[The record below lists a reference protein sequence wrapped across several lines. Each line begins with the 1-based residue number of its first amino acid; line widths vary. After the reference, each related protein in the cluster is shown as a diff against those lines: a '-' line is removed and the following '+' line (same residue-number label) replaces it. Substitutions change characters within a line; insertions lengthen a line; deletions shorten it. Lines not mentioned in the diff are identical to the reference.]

1 MYQLPYVF
9 RPDREPLWM
18 GYSHLSTI
26 PREVAFEFIRRHHG
40 THAIPN
46 GRGLLCCLGVL
57 KGTRV
62 VAVATLNSP
71 TGNWVQ
77 RDPRKVVEV
86 TRVASDGTVK
96 GSSSQLVAQAID
108 LLSRLDRT
116 LLVTY
121 SLVGQRG
128 SAYRGLREKGL
139 RPVAVVKDKVRWE
152 AGEGALPADWSCLDH
167 RPTPRVPQRLQE
179 ARTLPTVAMEISR
192 GCMGRPGA
200 LELRGLEGLEG
211 SGEVSVVMM
220 ELVLRGLSTVEGYEV
235 GGRVYGLETL
245 GKSLQE
251 LSFDFSIRKVCGGGF
266 PLRLAFGDWR
276 DWIKKNGYK
285 EEVEELVGAL
295 RGYRYPVRV
304 LKIPSTF

>member
-1 MYQLPYVF
+1 MYQLPYIF

-18 GYSHLSTI
+18 GYGHLSTV

-46 GRGLLCCLGVL
+46 GRGLLCCLGLL
-57 KGTRV
+57 KEERV

-71 TGNWVQ
+71 TGSWVQ

-96 GSSSQLVAQAID
+96 GSSSQLVSQAID
-108 LLSRLDRT
+108 LCGKLGRP

-139 RPVAVVKDKVRWE
+139 RPVGVVRDKVRWE

-167 RPTPRVPQRLQE
+167 SPAPRAPQRPPE
-179 ARTLPTVAMEISR
+179 ARTLPTVAMEVSR

-200 LELRGLEGLEG
+200 LELRGLRGLEG
-211 SGEVSVVMM
+211 GGVVSVVMM

-235 GGRVYGLETL
+235 EGRVYGLETL
-245 GKSLQE
+245 GQSLQE
-251 LSFDFSIRKVCGGGF
+251 LSFDFQTRKVGWLGF
-266 PLRLAFGDWR
+266 PLRLAFGDWQ
-276 DWIKKNGYK
+276 DWVKKNGYK

-295 RGYRYPVRV
+295 EGYRYPVRI